1 MKKIKLYE
9 EFLAEKNLQ
18 NVEEGVGDVVKT
30 GAKKAG
36 NALLKAVGLD
46 KVKNLM
52 TQVKK
57 NKEKAA
63 KIAKKAQ
70 AAAKSKKPAEEIGL
84 DKNLA
89 AVQLKMTNLDAQ
101 KLQLKAKE
109 LDIKKQIAAEKA
121 KPEEPKKEEPKKETK

>member
-18 NVEEGVGDVVKT
+18 RVDEADGYGIKAALKS
-30 GAKKAG
+30 GAKKVGSAI
-36 NALLKAVGLD
+36 AKATGLD
-46 KVKNLM
+46 QVKNLI

-70 AAAKSKKPAEEIGL
+70 AATKSNKPAEEVNL
-84 DKNLA
+84 DKTLA
-89 AVQLKMTNLDAQ
+89 TVQLKMTNLDAQ

-121 KPEEPKKEEPKKETK
+121 KPEEPKKEK